1 MTELSFRFS
10 MARTKQRARRRTHDE
25 EDNRC
30 HTCGQQIPQ
39 SPGSVTTIECEDE
52 IDDDTIECEDE
63 IDDESKEEGDRQVP
77 QEEHKRVDKEDGG
90 QPTKKTK
97 VVVQNNEEDHAARAQ
112 FIFEKNV
119 ANAKLK
125 ILKEEQEVQAA
136 NAEVKEAEYEVEACN
151 NKVKQFEL
159 DRTIQNLDRK
169 AQRETWSNVKQKID
183 ELSTA
188 KELDNVRLKI
198 FEAQHEVH
206 AAILKVR
213 EAELGVQV
221 AKNNLRQIE
230 LAKAISDLKLT
241 GKNNTAGTSSS
252 SSSSSSSSTAQHP

>member
-39 SPGSVTTIECEDE
+39 SPGSVT
-52 IDDDTIECEDE
+52 TIECEDE

-169 AQRETWSNVKQKID
+169 AQRETWSNVKQK
-183 ELSTA
+183 LMNY
-188 KELDNVRLKI
+188 LP
-198 FEAQHEVH
+198 
-206 AAILKVR
+206 
-213 EAELGVQV
+213 
-221 AKNNLRQIE
+221 LR
-230 LAKAISDLKLT
+230 
-241 GKNNTAGTSSS
+241 SSI
-252 SSSSSSSSTAQHP
+252 T